1 MARELIRD
9 YNRIRPVLEHIYTY
23 GFFSREDFEQEGV
36 VKKSGYDKELQRL
49 LSALPPHALLFRQDG
64 RRRYFY
70 IHRDYFTNR
79 APWLAASYFL
89 HSVKMKRI
97 CLALLAFTQLPSTL
111 SRLRLSAEHLP
122 GLPDTDILPTLRR
135 QLLRMEALGYTEK
148 RGKEYQ
154 LPPDPLS
161 GLDRTQLS
169 ALYQLAAL
177 FAYSGFP
184 RTPGEFLRRT
194 IQREFY
200 FRGWPVPGDPF
211 LFRDNCC
218 RSVFDEEL
226 VCQLSEACQNHRLV
240 NLVKGDHTVQAAPLS
255 IQLDPRMGRWYLVCV
270 NTETGQAQRIRLRLI
285 DRCDV
290 LKEMFQP
297 AQYWETA
304 QSRLSNT
311 YLSTSEHPPVCVE
324 AQLLFSEDSFLFE
337 QFQRE
342 IFIGEI
348 IRRGDDLFYCALIRD
363 PLELKPLLRS
373 YFPYLRICPG
383 QHTLDREI
391 REELKR
397 MLERYGAFS

>member
-64 RRRYFY
+64 KRRYFY

-97 CLALLAFTQLPSTL
+97 CLALLAFTRLPSAL
-111 SRLRLSAEHLP
+111 SRLRLSAEHLS
-122 GLPDTDILPTLRR
+122 GLPDTDILPALRR

-161 GLDRTQLS
+161 GLDRAQLS

-211 LFRDNCC
+211 LFRENCC

-240 NLVKGDHTVQAAPLS
+240 NLVKGDHT
-255 IQLDPRMGRWYLVCV
+255 
-270 NTETGQAQRIRLRLI
+270 E
-285 DRCDV
+285 V
-290 LKEMFQP
+290 L
-297 AQYWETA
+297 
-304 QSRLSNT
+304 
-311 YLSTSEHPPVCVE
+311 PV
-324 AQLLFSEDSFLFE
+324 
-337 QFQRE
+337 
-342 IFIGEI
+342 
-348 IRRGDDLFYCALIRD
+348 
-363 PLELKPLLRS
+363 K
-373 YFPYLRICPG
+373 
-383 QHTLDREI
+383 
-391 REELKR
+391 
-397 MLERYGAFS
+397 